1 MGNIWA
7 TSIAISMTQTP
18 YRTPTAG
25 TGANTALIVSI
36 TLMDSMAANIVTN
49 HQTIRMQHKVP
60 KLLARIIDTKG
71 CCCGSRTVTN

>member
-25 TGANTALIVSI
+25 TEANTALIVSI
-36 TLMDSMAANIVTN
+36 TLMGSTAANIVTN
-49 HQTIRMQHKVP
+49 HQIIRMQHKAQ
-60 KLLARIIDTKG
+60 KLLAQIIDTRG
-71 CCCGSRTVTN
+71 YC